1 MRLCYIYISIWV
13 YNLYMYVY
21 NYMLGIFL
29 HSLHYSH
36 I

>member
-1 MRLCYIYISIWV
+1 MLYLYIYMGLQFIYI
-13 YNLYMYVY
+13 Y